1 MHKLSTIRCS
11 RVDNRTFATF
21 DPGYRNLGWAV
32 MRIENRE
39 AFIEE
44 SGTITL
50 PPEMLNKHVKDPR
63 QKYDRFVTPESLLYL
78 SGRIERILKTK
89 PITDVCY
96 ERVFFGKN
104 VSSVVS
110 IIEVCGLLKM
120 LAAVNRAMVFQYT
133 PQQVKQAVTGQKNA
147 NKEQVIKM
155 ITSLTGYTPETDH
168 EADAIAVGVAHIL
181 ELRRQI

>member
-96 ERVFFGKN
+96 ERVFLWEERFIC
-104 VSSVVS
+104 SVYNR
-110 IIEVCGLLKM
+110 GLWV
-120 LAAVNRAMVFQYT
+120 A
-133 PQQVKQAVTGQKNA
+133 
-147 NKEQVIKM
+147 E
-155 ITSLTGYTPETDH
+155 
-168 EADAIAVGVAHIL
+168 DA
-181 ELRRQI
+181 RRSE